1 MPPSENCGC
10 GDRLARNEYDRHRR
24 VFEHRRRGLTE
35 EQLVAG
41 AAAHAHDDEI
51 MGAFLRC
58 REIRV
63 TCRNVRVDDGPYRY
77 VTVVGHLDYIS
88 HDGLL
93 LPTCAKGATLASVVC
108 RAGGNVERGHR
119 AAAGACDGDGGVG
132 RAARYLVSRDWNED
146 AQRGSLRLPQVIAV
160 PGHDGERALKCRGDP
175 ADAFIKEAAFAARI
189 LDPDKQKGVA
199 LSRLLRDCFPGD
211 AALLA
216 NRYVDRRGV
225 VVAALR
231 TFGLVGGRLDGLVGA
246 ITGFLLQFLVGA
258 GLALLRQRHDRGGN
272 APAAGPGPRQ

>member
-51 MGAFLRC
+51 MGAFLRF
-58 REIRV
+58 RENRV
-63 TCRNVRVDDGPYRY
+63 TCRHVRVDDGPYRY

-132 RAARYLVSRDWNED
+132 RAARYLVSRDWNDD
-146 AQRGSLRLPQVIAV
+146 AQRGRSEEHTSELQSRQYLVCRLLL
-160 PGHDGERALKCRGDP
+160 EK
-175 ADAFIKEAAFAARI
+175 K
-189 LDPDKQKGVA
+189 KQHTLA
-199 LSRLLRDCFPGD
+199 SQQLSRC
-211 AALLA
+211 
-216 NRYVDRRGV
+216 
-225 VVAALR
+225 
-231 TFGLVGGRLDGLVGA
+231 
-246 ITGFLLQFLVGA
+246 
-258 GLALLRQRHDRGGN
+258 
-272 APAAGPGPRQ
+272 